1 MIMASKDDFEAAARE
16 KGGSLSLKK
25 DSKWKHAFTLE
36 GNLILMLEKK
46 STRTYFWDKLNV
58 QKQIT
63 LLQKSPYLLNVG
75 NQHSKVG
82 WPEVEARRGPAI
94 ISGRSRARDGEK
106 ALSDSRSSIADRK
119 GSGAYRST
127 ASPLVRRPQEKGV
140 VKGALLIVRATR
152 PWKSK
157 AILSS
162 FPSAYKRCSRMIAL
176 ASRSILVPK
185 SWWAE
190 AVP

>member
-1 MIMASKDDFEAAARE
+1 MARNSAQESPSSLPAARRTGQGA
-16 KGGSLSLKK
+16 KILK
-25 DSKWKHAFTLE
+25 
-36 GNLILMLEKK
+36 
-46 STRTYFWDKLNV
+46 
-58 QKQIT
+58 
-63 LLQKSPYLLNVG
+63 
-75 NQHSKVG
+75 
-82 WPEVEARRGPAI
+82 
-94 ISGRSRARDGEK
+94 
-106 ALSDSRSSIADRK
+106 RSSCSMIVK
-119 GSGAYRST
+119 EGSGATHAT

-162 FPSAYKRCSRMIAL
+162 FPSAYQRCSRMIAL

>member
-1 MIMASKDDFEAAARE
+1 M
-16 KGGSLSLKK
+16 
-25 DSKWKHAFTLE
+25 
-36 GNLILMLEKK
+36 
-46 STRTYFWDKLNV
+46 
-58 QKQIT
+58 
-63 LLQKSPYLLNVG
+63 
-75 NQHSKVG
+75 
-82 WPEVEARRGPAI
+82 EARRAPAI

-106 ALSDSRSSIADRK
+106 ALGDGRSSIAGGK
-119 GSGAYRST
+119 GSGATHAT
-127 ASPLVRRPQEKGV
+127 ASPLVRRPREKGV

-162 FPSAYKRCSRMIAL
+162 FPSAYQRCSRMIAL